1 VSGSRARP
9 AAAAAQGWRVH
20 AVLLAIQVIFSTL
33 PVATKLV
40 LPVIEPLAVS
50 TLRIFG
56 SALALA
62 VVKRLRTRETV
73 TSRHDLLALAGL
85 ALIGVVL
92 NQVLFLLGVARTT
105 AIHANILITIIPVFT
120 LAVALVLGRERLSA
134 AKAWGIVLAGSGA
147 LFLIVSRG
155 GVREGASAFG
165 DGLIA
170 VNAFFYACYLVLSKD
185 LLRRYGPITV
195 VTYVFLFGA
204 LLVAPVGVPALLRTD
219 ISAFTGRTWLTLAY
233 IVAFPSF
240 LAYLLSI
247 WALRRTESSL
257 VAMYVYVQPLVTA
270 VSAPLI
276 LGERVTPRAG
286 LAGVLIFAGLA
297 FATWGEQVTGRA
309 LGEAYR
315 PPAEG
320 A

>member
-1 VSGSRARP
+1 VSAKPPP
-9 AAAAAQGWRVH
+9 ADASAQPWRVH
-20 AVLLAIQVIFSTL
+20 AVLLVIQVVFSTL
-33 PVATKLV
+33 PIATKLV
-40 LPVIEPLAVS
+40 LPVIEPLAIS
-50 TLRIFG
+50 TLRICG
-56 SALALA
+56 SALAFAA
-62 VVKRLRTRETV
+62 VKWSRTTERV
-73 TSRHDLLALAGL
+73 TAPRDLLALAGL

-105 AIHANILITIIPVFT
+105 AVHANILITIIPVFT
-120 LAVALVLGRERLSA
+120 LAVALALGRERLSA
-134 AKAWGIVLAGSGA
+134 ANFMGIVLAGSGA
-147 LFLIVSRG
+147 VYLIAGRG
-155 GVREGASAFG
+155 LGREGASAFG
-165 DGLIA
+165 DSLIA
-170 VNAFFYACYLVLSKD
+170 INAFFYSCYLVLSKD

-219 ISAFTGRTWLTLAY
+219 IAGLGGRQWLILAY

-247 WALRRTESSL
+247 WALRRTASSL

-270 VSAPLI
+270 LTAPLV

-286 LAGVLIFAGLA
+286 LAAVLIFAGLA
-297 FATWGEQVTGRA
+297 LATWGEQVAGRQ

-315 PPAEG
+315 APAEG
-320 A
+320 T

>member
-1 VSGSRARP
+1 LSASPSRA
-9 AAAAAQGWRVH
+9 AAPDHGLRVH
-20 AVLLAIQVIFSTL
+20 AVLVAIQVVFSTL

-50 TLRIFG
+50 ALRIFG
-56 SALALA
+56 SALAFAA
-62 VVKRLRTRETV
+62 VKWVRTRERV
-73 TSRHDLLALAGL
+73 RSARDLLALAGL
-85 ALIGVVL
+85 ALVGVVL

-105 AIHANILITIIPVFT
+105 AVHANILITTIPVFT

-134 AKAWGIVLAGSGA
+134 AKLGGILLAGSGA
-147 LFLIVSRG
+147 LYLIAARNIAA
-155 GVREGASAFG
+155 EGATVLG
-165 DGLIA
+165 DGLVA
-170 VNAFFYACYLVLSKD
+170 VNAFFYSCYLVLSKD
-185 LLRRYGPITV
+185 LLRRYGPVTV

-204 LLVAPVGVPALLRTD
+204 LLVAPVGVPALVRTD
-219 ISAFTGRTWLTLAY
+219 LSAFTARTWLTLAY
-233 IVAFPSF
+233 IVVFPSF
-240 LAYLLSI
+240 LAYLFSI
-247 WALRRTESSL
+247 WALRRTASSL

-270 VSAPLI
+270 LTAPLV

-297 FATWGEQVTGRA
+297 LATWGEQMTGRA

>member
-1 VSGSRARP
+1 MSASPSRA
-9 AAAAAQGWRVH
+9 AAPDHGLRVH
-20 AVLLAIQVIFSTL
+20 AVLVAIQVVFSTL

-50 TLRIFG
+50 ALRIFG
-56 SALALA
+56 SALAFAA
-62 VVKRLRTRETV
+62 VKWVRTRERV
-73 TSRHDLLALAGL
+73 RSARDLLALAGL
-85 ALIGVVL
+85 ALVGVVL

-105 AIHANILITIIPVFT
+105 AVHANILITTIPVFT

-134 AKAWGIVLAGSGA
+134 AKLGGILLAGSGA
-147 LFLIVSRG
+147 LYLIAARNIAA
-155 GVREGASAFG
+155 EGATVLG
-165 DGLIA
+165 DGLVA
-170 VNAFFYACYLVLSKD
+170 VNAFFYSCYLVLSKD
-185 LLRRYGPITV
+185 LLRRYGPVTV

-204 LLVAPVGVPALLRTD
+204 LLVAPVGVPALVRTD
-219 ISAFTGRTWLTLAY
+219 LSAFTARTWLTLAY
-233 IVAFPSF
+233 IVVFPSF
-240 LAYLLSI
+240 LAYLFSI
-247 WALRRTESSL
+247 WALRRTASSL

-270 VSAPLI
+270 LTAPLV

-297 FATWGEQVTGRA
+297 LATWGEQMTGRA

>member
-1 VSGSRARP
+1 MSAPSRP
-9 AAAAAQGWRVH
+9 TAASASDWRVH
-20 AVLLAIQVIFSTL
+20 AVLLTIQVVFSTL

-40 LPVIEPLAVS
+40 LPVIEPLAVA

-56 SALALA
+56 SALAFA
-62 VVKRLRTRETV
+62 VVKWARTREQV
-73 TSRHDLLALAGL
+73 TAPRDLLAFVGL
-85 ALIGVVL
+85 ALLGVAL

-105 AIHANILITIIPVFT
+105 AVHANILITIIPVFT
-120 LAVALVLGRERLSA
+120 LAVALALGRERVSG
-134 AKAWGIVLAGSGA
+134 AKLGGIVLAGAGA
-147 LFLIVSRG
+147 LYLIAARNLRS
-155 GVREGASAFG
+155 EGATALG
-165 DGLIA
+165 DGLVA

-185 LLRRYGPITV
+185 LLRRYSPITV
-195 VTYVFLFGA
+195 VTYVFFFGA

-219 ISAFTGRTWLTLAY
+219 LAAVTTRTWLILAY

-247 WALRRTESSL
+247 WALRRTASSL

-270 VSAPLI
+270 VTAPLV
-276 LGERVTPRAG
+276 LGERVTQRAG
-286 LAGVLIFAGLA
+286 LAGALIFAGLA
-297 FATWGEQVTGRA
+297 LATWGEQVAGRQ
-309 LGEAYR
+309 LGEAFR

>member
-1 VSGSRARP
+1 LSASQASP
-9 AAAAAQGWRVH
+9 APPGHGWRVH
-20 AVLLAIQVIFSTL
+20 AVLLFIQVVFSTL
-33 PVATKLV
+33 PVASKLV
-40 LPVIEPLAVS
+40 LPVIEPLAIS

-56 SALALA
+56 AALAFAA
-62 VVKRLRTRETV
+62 VKWSRTRERV
-73 TSRHDLLALAGL
+73 TSRRDLLALAGL
-85 ALIGVVL
+85 ALLGVVC
-92 NQVLFLLGVARTT
+92 NQVLFLLGVARTS

-120 LAVALVLGRERLSA
+120 LAVALVLGRERLSG
-134 AKAWGIVLAGSGA
+134 AKLWGIVLAGVGA
-147 LFLIVSRG
+147 LYLIAGRG
-155 GVREGASAFG
+155 GAREGASALG
-165 DGLIA
+165 DGMIA

-204 LLVAPVGVPALLRTD
+204 LLVAPVGVPALVRTD
-219 ISAFTGRTWLTLAY
+219 VGAISGRDWLTLAY

-247 WALRRTESSL
+247 WALRRTASSL

-270 VSAPLI
+270 VSAPLV
-276 LGERVTPRAG
+276 LGERVTSRAG
-286 LAGVLIFAGLA
+286 LAAALIFAGLA
-297 FATWGEQVTGRA
+297 LATWGEQVAGRQ
-309 LGEAYR
+309 LGEAFR

>member
-1 VSGSRARP
+1 VSAPSRPTAAP
-9 AAAAAQGWRVH
+9 ASDWRVH
-20 AVLLAIQVIFSTL
+20 AVLLTIQVVFSTL

-40 LPVIEPLAVS
+40 LPVIEPLAVA

-56 SALALA
+56 SALAFAA
-62 VVKRLRTRETV
+62 VKWARTREQV
-73 TSRHDLLALAGL
+73 TAPRDLLAFVGL
-85 ALIGVVL
+85 ALLGVAL

-105 AIHANILITIIPVFT
+105 AVHANILITIIPVFT
-120 LAVALVLGRERLSA
+120 LAVALALGREQVSG
-134 AKAWGIVLAGSGA
+134 AKLGGIVLAGAGA
-147 LFLIVSRG
+147 LYLIAARNLRS
-155 GVREGASAFG
+155 EGATALG
-165 DGLIA
+165 DGLVA

-185 LLRRYGPITV
+185 LLRRYSPITV
-195 VTYVFLFGA
+195 VTYVFFFGA

-219 ISAFTGRTWLTLAY
+219 VAAVTTRTWLILAY

-247 WALRRTESSL
+247 WALRRTASSL

-270 VSAPLI
+270 VTAPLV
-276 LGERVTPRAG
+276 LGERVTQRAG
-286 LAGVLIFAGLA
+286 LAGALIFAGLA
-297 FATWGEQVTGRA
+297 LATWGEQVAGRQ
-309 LGEAYR
+309 LGEAFR

>member
-1 VSGSRARP
+1 MSAPARQAG
-9 AAAAAQGWRVH
+9 AAAHGWRVH
-20 AVLLAIQVIFSTL
+20 AVLLFIQVVFSTL
-33 PVATKLV
+33 PLASKLV
-40 LPVIEPLAVS
+40 LPVIEPLAIS

-56 SALALA
+56 AALAFAA
-62 VVKRLRTRETV
+62 VKWSRTRERV
-73 TSRHDLLALAGL
+73 TAPRDLLALAGL

-92 NQVLFLLGVARTT
+92 NQVLFLLGVARTS

-134 AKAWGIVLAGSGA
+134 ATLWGIVLAGAGA
-147 LFLIVSRG
+147 VYLIVGRAG
-155 GVREGASAFG
+155 PREGASAFG

-170 VNAFFYACYLVLSKD
+170 VNAFFYSCYLVLSKD

-204 LLVAPVGVPALLRTD
+204 LLVVPVGVPALLRTD
-219 ISAFTGRTWLTLAY
+219 VAAIEGRDWLTLAY

-247 WALRRTESSL
+247 WALRRTASSL

-270 VSAPLI
+270 LTAPLV

-286 LAGVLIFAGLA
+286 VAATLIFAGLA
-297 FATWGEQVTGRA
+297 LATWGEQMAGRQ

-315 PPAEG
+315 APAEG

>member
-1 VSGSRARP
+1 MSTSSSRP
-9 AAAAAQGWRVH
+9 AAPADGLRVH
-20 AVLLAIQVIFSTL
+20 AVLVAIQVVFSTL

-50 TLRIFG
+50 ALRIFG
-56 SALALA
+56 SALAFAA
-62 VVKRLRTRETV
+62 VKWVRTRERV
-73 TSRHDLLALAGL
+73 RSARDLLALAGL
-85 ALIGVVL
+85 ALVGVVL

-105 AIHANILITIIPVFT
+105 AVHANILITTIPVFT

-134 AKAWGIVLAGSGA
+134 AKLGGIVLAGSGA
-147 LFLIVSRG
+147 LYLIAARNIAA
-155 GVREGASAFG
+155 EGATVLG
-165 DGLIA
+165 DGLVA
-170 VNAFFYACYLVLSKD
+170 VNAFFYSCYLVLSKD
-185 LLRRYGPITV
+185 LLRRYGPVTV

-219 ISAFTGRTWLTLAY
+219 LPAFTGRTWLTLAY
-233 IVAFPSF
+233 IVVFPSF
-240 LAYLLSI
+240 LAYLFSI
-247 WALRRTESSL
+247 WALRRTASSL

-270 VSAPLI
+270 LTAPLV

-286 LAGVLIFAGLA
+286 VAGVLIFAGLA
-297 FATWGEQVTGRA
+297 LATWGEQVTGRA
-309 LGEAYR
+309 LEEAYR

>member
-1 VSGSRARP
+1 MSVPGAVPSRP
-9 AAAAAQGWRVH
+9 GDGWRVH
-20 AVLLAIQVIFSTL
+20 AVLLVIQIVFSTL

-40 LPVIEPLAVS
+40 LPAIAPVAIS

-56 SALALA
+56 AALAFAA
-62 VVKRLRTRETV
+62 VKWLRTGERV
-73 TSRHDLLALAGL
+73 TSRRDLLAFAGL
-85 ALIGVVL
+85 ALLGVVL

-105 AIHANILITIIPVFT
+105 AVHANILITTIPVFT
-120 LAVALVLGRERLSA
+120 LAVALALGRERLSG
-134 AKAWGIVLAGSGA
+134 AKLGGIVLAGSGA
-147 LFLIVSRG
+147 LYLIAGRHG
-155 GVREGASAFG
+155 GSGGATALG
-165 DGLIA
+165 DGLVAI
-170 VNAFFYACYLVLSKD
+170 NAFFYSCYLVLSKD
-185 LLRRYGPITV
+185 LLRRYGPVTV

-204 LLVAPVGVPALLRTD
+204 LLVMPVGVPALLRTD
-219 ISAFTGRTWLTLAY
+219 VAAIAGRDWLILAY

-247 WALRRTESSL
+247 WALRRTASSL

-270 VSAPLI
+270 VSAPLV

-286 LAGVLIFAGLA
+286 LAAALIFTGLA
-297 FATWGEQVTGRA
+297 LATWGEQAAGRQ

>member
-1 VSGSRARP
+1 MSVP
-9 AAAAAQGWRVH
+9 AGRHAAPAHGWRVH
-20 AVLLAIQVIFSTL
+20 AVLIAIQVVFSTL

-40 LPVIEPLAVS
+40 LPVIEPLAIS
-50 TLRIFG
+50 ALRIFG
-56 SALALA
+56 SALAFAA
-62 VVKRLRTRETV
+62 VKWTRTRERV
-73 TSRHDLLALAGL
+73 RSGRDLLAFAGL
-85 ALIGVVL
+85 ALLGVVL

-105 AIHANILITIIPVFT
+105 AVHANILITTIPVFT
-120 LAVALVLGRERLSA
+120 LGVALVLGRERLSG
-134 AKAWGIVLAGSGA
+134 AKLGGIVLAGSGA
-147 LFLIVSRG
+147 LYLIAARNIAA
-155 GVREGASAFG
+155 EGASAFG
-165 DGLIA
+165 DGLVA
-170 VNAFFYACYLVLSKD
+170 VNAFFYSCYLVLSKD

-204 LLVAPVGVPALLRTD
+204 LLVVPVGVPALLRTD
-219 ISAFTGRTWLTLAY
+219 LSAFTGRTWLTLGY

-240 LAYLLSI
+240 LAYLFSI
-247 WALRRTESSL
+247 WALRRTASSL

-270 VSAPLI
+270 LTAPLV

-286 LAGVLIFAGLA
+286 MAGVLIFAGLA
-297 FATWGEQVTGRA
+297 LATWGEQVTGRA